1 MKPAPDYLAQ
11 ALTEQAAEHQ
21 AQGYCPLSF
30 DEPATRFVLRETAER
45 AVAIALADAETY
57 KTHLVGAVL
66 RARELPITGTP
77 DVAITLPAAAA

>member
-11 ALTEQAAEHQ
+11 ALEEQAAHHQ

-45 AVAIALADAETY
+45 AVAIALADAERY
-57 KTHLVGAVL
+57 KTNAVRAVL
-66 RARELPITGTP
+66 HAKPST
-77 DVAITLPAAAA
+77 PAATPTP